1 MESLTVENFGPI
13 KSVDVNFGDLNI
25 LIGPQASGKSLFLE
39 LFKLIQDKYCVMDI
53 LRKYNYILSK
63 SDANRTLDYYF
74 GEGLHSLFSKE
85 TKIKCSGKR
94 FAIEELFKAN
104 KDKSK
109 VKDTVFYVP
118 AQRILS
124 ISDGRPKN
132 FMEFDASAPFV
143 LKNFSET
150 LRVFIQGGLG
160 NPDVIFPMRNRL
172 KGAVKKSI
180 DMSIFHGAKVV
191 IDQSSGQRKM
201 KLNVGES
208 SLPFMTW
215 SAGQKEFMPLLLA
228 MYCLSGP
235 PTSVINKNDYK
246 WVVIEEP
253 EMGLHPRAIQTVI
266 LEIIE
271 LMQAGYKVILS
282 THSPTVL
289 EFAWVF
295 ETLKKLPKERLK
307 SALCELFDLD
317 KECTAAHVLDGLENK
332 DMKAYFFS
340 SDDLQGVVSTDITSL
355 DVESENPLIAEWGGL
370 SAFSG
375 RASEVVAKYYQEDF
389 E

>member
-1 MESLTVENFGPI
+1 MTKLKVENFGPI
-13 KSVDVNFGDLNI
+13 KSVDVSLGDLTI

-39 LFKLIQDKYCVMDI
+39 LFKLVMDNACI
-53 LRKYNYILSK
+53 VNVLRKYNYILSK
-63 SDANRTLDYYF
+63 TDAAPILDCYF
-74 GEGLHSLFSKE
+74 GEGLHTLFTSG
-85 TKIKCSGKR
+85 TKICVSGKD
-94 FAIEELFKAN
+94 FTDSDLLKPLNQKQSAKE
-104 KDKSK
+104 S
-109 VKDTVFYVP
+109 VFYVP
-118 AQRILS
+118 AQRILG
-124 ISDGRPKN
+124 IADGRPKN
-132 FMEFDASAPFV
+132 FMEFDGSAPFV

-160 NPDVIFPMRNRL
+160 NPEVIFPMRNRL

-180 DMSIFHGAKVV
+180 DESVFHGAKVV

-201 KLNVGES
+201 KLNVGNV

-235 PTSVINKNDYK
+235 PTSVINKEDYK
-246 WVVIEEP
+246 WVIIEEP

-271 LMQAGYKVILS
+271 LIQSGYRVIVS
-282 THSPTVL
+282 THSPTLL

-295 ETLKKLPKERLK
+295 GTLKKLPAEKLK
-307 SALCELFDLD
+307 NALCELFDID
-317 KECTAAHVLDGLENK
+317 VKCTAADVLDGLQKKELK
-332 DMKAYFFS
+332 TYFFS
-340 SDDLQGVVSTDITSL
+340 SDSDGVTSTDISSL
-355 DVESENPLIAEWGGL
+355 DVENENPLIAEWGGL

-375 RASEVVAKYYQEDF
+375 KASEVVGKYYQET